1 MMLVERT
8 VCTLLLFGIP
18 VFAQGQQSDAA
29 RQRAVFPPLS
39 AAQQAAKQSLIDSI
53 EIESD
58 ADRPNI
64 VLLFADDLGYGD
76 LGCFGSSEIP
86 TPRIDALASRGM
98 KFTNAYVT
106 AGTCSPSRAGLLT
119 GQYQQRFGF
128 EFNTSSRAITER
140 LGRGLDPSA
149 ITIADTLRQ
158 AGYRTGMVGKWH
170 QGSRRQYHPA
180 NRGFDFF
187 YGFLAGAHAFIPRS
201 DLSKTEI
208 EIGGGAGSASPMLR
222 EFEPE
227 AETGYLTDAFAREA
241 VSFIKRQQPKQ
252 PYFLYVPFNA
262 VHTPLQATKEY
273 QKRFVHV
280 QDFKRRVYY
289 AMTSA
294 MDDAV
299 GRIVDAVSETGMA
312 ENTLVIFL
320 NDNGGP
326 LYTGVQSNGPLRM
339 GKLFLF
345 EGGVRVPLI
354 IQWPSRIKGGSICDG
369 VVSALDI
376 MPTCCSVAGLS
387 LPDAIKTD
395 GVDLRPWLSG
405 QRTDSPHQSLY
416 WRNGDNSAMRKGNWK
431 MIEVP
436 NHVWLF
442 DLDSDLGEQNNV
454 AEQHL
459 DRVHEMQ
466 QEFRVWESTLKD
478 PAWPPKPNRPIHVID
493 GVNYRVNI

>member
-1 MMLVERT
+1 MLLERT
-8 VCTLLLFGIP
+8 IFTLLLVCFP
-18 VFAQGQQSDAA
+18 VIVQGQQPGASK
-29 RQRAVFPPLS
+29 QPAVFPPLTV
-39 AAQQAAKQSLIDSI
+39 AQQAAKQSLVDSI
-53 EIESD
+53 EIESG

-76 LGCFGSSEIP
+76 LGCFGSTEIP
-86 TPRIDALASRGM
+86 TPRIDALAADGM
-98 KFTNAYVT
+98 KFTDAYVT

-149 ITIADTLRQ
+149 ITIADALREV
-158 AGYRTGMVGKWH
+158 GYRTGMVGKWH
-170 QGSRRQYHPA
+170 QGSRKQYHPV

-201 DLSKTEI
+201 DLSKVEI

-222 EFEPE
+222 GFEE
-227 AETGYLTDAFAREA
+227 ENETRYLTDAFAREA
-241 VSFIKRQQPKQ
+241 VNFIKRQKSKQ

-273 QKRFVHV
+273 QQRFAHV
-280 QDFKRRVYY
+280 KDFKRRVYY
-289 AMTSA
+289 AMTAA

-312 ENTLVIFL
+312 DNTLVIFF

-354 IQWPSRIKGGSICDG
+354 IRWPSRVEGGSVCTG
-369 VVSALDI
+369 VVSALDM
-376 MPTCCSVAGLS
+376 MPTCCAVAGAN
-387 LPDAIKTD
+387 LPSAIKTD
-395 GVDLRPWLSG
+395 GVDLRPWFAG
-405 QRTDSPHQSLY
+405 TRTDSPHESLY
-416 WRNGDNSAMRKGNWK
+416 WRNGDNKAMRHGKWK

-442 DLDSDLGEQNNV
+442 DLESDIGERHNV
-454 AEQHL
+454 AEQHA
-459 DRVHEMQ
+459 DRVLEMQ
-466 QEFRVWESTLKD
+466 QEFRDWESTLKD
-478 PAWPPKPNRPIHVID
+478 PAWPAKPNRPNQVID
-493 GVNYRVNI
+493 GINYRVNI